1 MGGAAQ
7 VKILHLAN
15 HADAIGSGAVNAMV
29 DLACVQADEGHHVTV
44 ASSGGHYESLLTAH
58 RVAHVR
64 LVQRK
69 NVFALP
75 AMLSRFRTV
84 LAREQP
90 EIVHAHMLTGAVL
103 ARLAAMGGD
112 YALIV
117 TVQDEYQKSSRA
129 MGTGD
134 VVVAMNL
141 EDVGPLVRR
150 GIPANRIRVVA
161 SGTVGSRRFASAP
174 AAVVLKHP
182 NVVTVAGLVERK
194 GVFELMRA
202 FALTLVKHPD
212 AHLYLVGDG
221 PDRGRLEEQ
230 AASLRMTARVHFEGF
245 VSDPRGYF
253 AQADVFALAAP
264 QDAWPVAINEAREAG
279 CAIVAVRSG
288 GSFAA
293 LDGGKAG
300 QLVAPDNPAA
310 LAQTIGSLLDDETLR
325 ETWRQQARVGIERLS
340 VERMHREYLDIY
352 RASLAARAN
361 QRADHSFES
370 SGR

>member
-1 MGGAAQ
+1 MGGPDQ

-44 ASSGGHYESLLTAH
+44 ASSGGHYEALLAAH
-58 RVAHVR
+58 RVAHIR

-84 LAREQP
+84 LARERP

-134 VVVAMNL
+134 MVVAMNL
-141 EDVGPLVRR
+141 EDVAPLIRR

-174 AAVVLKHP
+174 APCVLEHP

-194 GVFELMRA
+194 GVFELVRA
-202 FALTLVKHPD
+202 FALTLGQRPD

-221 PDRGRLEEQ
+221 PDRARLEEQ
-230 AASLRMTARVHFEGF
+230 AALLRIAARVHFEGF
-245 VSDPRGYF
+245 VPDPRGYF
-253 AQADVFALAAP
+253 AQADVFAVAAAH
-264 QDAWPVAINEAREAG
+264 DAWPVVLNEAREAG
-279 CAIVAVRSG
+279 CAIVAVRSN

-310 LAQTIGSLLDDETLR
+310 FAEALVSLLDDATLR
-325 ETWRQQARVGIERLS
+325 ETWRQHARLDLERLS

-352 RASLAARAN
+352 RASLAARAS

>member
-1 MGGAAQ
+1 M
-7 VKILHLAN
+7 KILHLAN
-15 HADAIGSGAVNAMV
+15 HADAIGSGAVNAMI
-29 DLACVQADEGHHVTV
+29 DLACMQADEGHHVTV
-44 ASSGGHYESLLTAH
+44 ASSGGQYEALLLAH

-112 YALIV
+112 YALVV

-141 EDVGPLVRR
+141 ADVAPLVRR
-150 GIPANRIRVVA
+150 GIPPNRIRVVA
-161 SGTVGSRRFASAP
+161 SGTIGSRRFASAP
-174 AAVVLKHP
+174 VPLVLKHP
-182 NVVTVAGLVERK
+182 NIVTVAGLVERK
-194 GVFELMRA
+194 GVFDLLRA
-202 FALTLVKHPD
+202 FAMTLGTHPD
-212 AHLYLVGDG
+212 THLYFVGDG
-221 PDRGRLEEQ
+221 PDRARLEDQ
-230 AASLRMTARVHFEGF
+230 AVSLRIANRVHFEGF
-245 VSDPRGYF
+245 VADPRGYF
-253 AQADVFALAAP
+253 AEADVFALAAA
-264 QDAWPVAINEAREAG
+264 QDAWPVVLNEAREAA

-288 GSFAA
+288 GSVAA
-293 LDGGKAG
+293 LDDGRAG
-300 QLVAPDNPAA
+300 LLVTAENPAA
-310 LAQTIGSLLDDETLR
+310 LAEGLVSLLGDAPLR
-325 ETWRQQARVGIERLS
+325 ERLRERARIGLESFS
-340 VERMHREYLDIY
+340 VEHMHREYLDIY
-352 RASLAARAN
+352 RASLAARAR
-361 QRADHSFES
+361 QRSNHSFES

>member
-1 MGGAAQ
+1 

-44 ASSGGHYESLLTAH
+44 ASSGGHYESLLNAH

-84 LAREQP
+84 LARERP

-134 VVVAMNL
+134 MVVVMNL
-141 EDVGPLVRR
+141 EDVGPLIRR
-150 GIPANRIRVVA
+150 GIPASRVRVVA
-161 SGTVGSRRFASAP
+161 TGTVGSRRFSASPAP
-174 AAVVLKHP
+174 VSLQHP

-194 GVFELMRA
+194 GVFELLRA
-202 FALTLVKHPD
+202 FALLSDKHPD
-212 AHLYLVGDG
+212 AHLYVVGDG

-230 AASLRMTARVHFEGF
+230 AASLQIAGRVHFEGF
-245 VSDPRGYF
+245 VPDPRGYF
-253 AQADVFALAAP
+253 AAADVFALAAP
-264 QDAWPVAINEAREAG
+264 QDAWPVVLNEAREAG

-293 LDGGKAG
+293 LAGGKAG
-300 QLVAPDNPAA
+300 QLVAADKPAA
-310 LAQTIGSLLDDETLR
+310 LADALISLLDDATLR
-325 ETWRQQARVGIERLS
+325 ETWRRQAREGIEQLS

-352 RASLAARAN
+352 RASLAARAT